1 MKRLM
6 AVVALGIAIAF
17 GAGVATAGQCP
28 LLIKQLNEG
37 IAKMSDAKKADE
49 AKKLVAEAQKLHETG
64 KHAESVAKCD
74 EAAKVAGITLQK
86 KS

>member
-1 MKRLM
+1 MKRLV
-6 AVVALGIAIAF
+6 AVVALGTAIAF
-17 GAGVATAGQCP
+17 GATIASAGQCP

-37 IAKMSDAKKADE
+37 IAKVSDTKKAEE
-49 AKKLVAEAQKLHETG
+49 AKKLVAEAQKLHDSG
-64 KHAESVAKCD
+64 KHAESVAKCE